1 MSDKAADIMARLM
14 LIMTTFVV
22 MAVIMHNV

>member
-1 MSDKAADIMARLM
+1 MSDKAANLMARLM
-14 LIMTTFVV
+14 LIMTTLVV